1 MTTTTA
7 ATDAPEFAGLPIE
20 GNIIYGDE
28 QEDQRPIEE
37 FVERMQAV
45 LAFDDVKEI
54 HWPQYTPYFNDGEA
68 CTFSTG
74 EVTLTLHSIP
84 DPDGG
89 AYERGYSPYSP
100 QIKGGYARVYDSTT
114 RSYVNVGEEI
124 PQHPAYE
131 AFQAFASGFG
141 PHQVDLLK
149 SFGDHA
155 EVHVS
160 RTGIKVDHF
169 DHE

>member
-7 ATDAPEFAGLPIE
+7 ATEFAGLPVE
-20 GNIIYGDE
+20 GDIIYGDE
-28 QEDQRPIEE
+28 TEDQRPIEE
-37 FVERMQAV
+37 FYDRMLAV

-54 HWPQYTPYFNDGEA
+54 HWTQYTPYFNDGDV
-68 CTFSTG
+68 CTFGTG
-74 EVTLTLHSIP
+74 EVTITFHSIP
-84 DPDGG
+84 DPDDSSP
-89 AYERGYSPYSP
+89 YERGYNLHSP
-100 QIKGGYARVYDSTT
+100 QVQGGYAQKYD
-114 RSYVNVGEEI
+114 REKRNWVNVGAPL
-124 PQHPAYE
+124 PQHPSFEAYKE
-131 AFQAFASGFG
+131 FARGFG

-160 RTGIKVDHF
+160 RTGIRVDRY